1 MHRYTMTRLI
11 RVREVLSVGYF
22 TLRRLQR
29 QIPLVCVVAPPAYA
43 TYDQVREVFALARTK
58 PACIL
63 FFDEIDSFG
72 GVRHGGAGE
81 GEGDNE
87 VQRTMLELLNQL
99 DGFDRR
105 GNVKAG
111 TKQCVIYSI
120 IQ

>member
-1 MHRYTMTRLI
+1 M
-11 RVREVLSVGYF
+11 
-22 TLRRLQR
+22 
-29 QIPLVCVVAPPAYA
+29 VCVVAPPAYA

-63 FFDEIDSFG
+63 FFDEIDTFG
-72 GVRHGGAGE
+72 GVRHGGTGE

-111 TKQCVIYSI
+111 IRHVLFTRSFSESTTKQTLPRNKNMHYQVSI
-120 IQ
+120 LVLILCSALL